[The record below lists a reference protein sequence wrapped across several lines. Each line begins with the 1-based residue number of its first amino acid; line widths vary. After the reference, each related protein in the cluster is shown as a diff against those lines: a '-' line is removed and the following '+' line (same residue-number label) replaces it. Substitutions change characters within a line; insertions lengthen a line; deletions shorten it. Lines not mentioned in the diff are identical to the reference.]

1 MYLYI
6 QDYLINLRCEIHPT
20 LRKTIYLHVK
30 KKKINM
36 EMTESIVNYI
46 VPTKKIP
53 QKYDFVQELVYY
65 LCINFIKNKTPIC
78 NLNY

>member
-1 MYLYI
+1 
-6 QDYLINLRCEIHPT
+6 
-20 LRKTIYLHVK
+20 
-30 KKKINM
+30 M

-46 VPTKKIP
+46 VPTTKIP